1 MTLTNSPGN
10 RPIAAL
16 AALSM
21 RVAGIIVILSV
32 LLDFLITPWP
42 YRLGERAWQLAFTT
56 QLVDRGLVPLV
67 GLALIFAGYWLET
80 LLHETKSGRS
90 LWQTARFWAAALAC
104 VLGAL
109 YLVMFPLH
117 LNNVRLNNIDLQERL
132 AQEAQ
137 QADTQL
143 QQRISL
149 AVQQQRAQIGQLV
162 EAPDEQL
169 QQAIQANLISEED
182 ANLIRGF
189 KEKPETLDP
198 YLQQQ
203 AQQQLTQ
210 EQARIKEQQ
219 EKAAD
224 AARSESLKSGLR
236 VGLNSL
242 LLAVGYIII
251 GWVGLRLLKQEF

>member
-16 AALSM
+16 AALAM
-21 RVAGIIVILSV
+21 RVAGIIIILSV
-32 LLDFLITPWP
+32 LLDFLISPWP
-42 YRLGERAWQLAFTT
+42 YQLGERAWQLAFAT

-67 GLALIFAGYWLET
+67 GLALVFAGYWLET
-80 LLHETKSGRS
+80 SLKDTKSGRS
-90 LWQTARFWAAALAC
+90 LWQTVRFWAAALAC
-104 VLGAL
+104 VLGAI

-117 LNNVRLNNIDLQERL
+117 LNNVRLNNIDLQQRL
-132 AQEAQ
+132 TQEAQ

-162 EAPDEQL
+162 SASDEQL
-169 QQAIQANLISEED
+169 QQAVQQKLISEQD
-182 ANLIRGF
+182 ASLIRGF

-198 YLQQQ
+198 YLQEQ
-203 AQQQLTQ
+203 AQKQLTQ

-219 EKAAD
+219 TKAAD
-224 AARSESLKSGLR
+224 TARSESLKSGLR

-242 LLAVGYIII
+242 LLAIGYIII
-251 GWVGLRLLKQEF
+251 GWVGLRLLRQEF